1 MAKRASRS
9 GDEPLPHDPCADR
22 ELSVAVR
29 VTETGFLDTLPKG
42 PPEVVRLE
50 FTLRGEGWPPKP
62 RGAEQVRRL
71 HAQELPGALTDEL
84 DRQLREIALRDARV
98 IDSLGERYV
107 HIHSD
112 AILSEK
118 GSRTDCSGPLQTRL
132 TFYSYDR
139 QTAIEVVMSGPH
151 VQAVASRE
159 GYQPAETEEEI
170 LEAICLARSDPC
182 LRDRVQLLGAS
193 AILLHGP
200 SGADQAGNAHRMLW
214 VAFFDAKDI
223 EDEKPALFS
232 AAVDLVDRVV
242 LHAREEPSIG
252 SQMTEANDA

>member
-1 MAKRASRS
+1 MAKQASRS
-9 GDEPLPHDPCADR
+9 GNKPLPHDPCADR
-22 ELSVAVR
+22 DLSVAIR
-29 VTETGFLDTLPKG
+29 VTETGLLDTLPKG

-50 FTLRGEGWPPKP
+50 FTLDDGWPPKP

-71 HAQELPGALTDEL
+71 HAQEAPGALTDEL
-84 DRQLREIALRDARV
+84 DHQLREIALRDARV
-98 IDSLGERYV
+98 LDTLGERYV
-107 HIHSD
+107 HIHTD

-118 GSRTDCSGPLQTRL
+118 WSRTDCSGPLQTRL

-139 QTAIEVVMSGPH
+139 QTAIEVIMNGSQ
-151 VQAVASRE
+151 VQAVVSRE
-159 GYQPAETEEEI
+159 GYQPAETGEEI

-200 SGADQAGNAHRMLW
+200 SGADEAGNAHRTLW
-214 VAFFDAKDI
+214 VTFFDAEDI

-232 AAVDLVDRVV
+232 AAIDLVDRVV
-242 LHAREEPSIG
+242 LHAREESAIG
-252 SQMTEANDA
+252 SPMTGANDA